1 LSKDKFGVDIEGEI
15 LGVKFIYSNPYTK
28 DNIGLELCIQDD
40 ETFVRKDFIVSAGWI
55 DDLIETLQNTKKYM
69 DENFERDEDELYK
82 VIQKERN
89 ELVKK

>member
-40 ETFVRKDFIVSAGWI
+40 ESFVRKNFIVSAGWI
-55 DDLIETLQNTKKYM
+55 DDLIETLQKTKKYM
-69 DENFERDEDELYK
+69 DDNFQRDDDELYK
-82 VIQKERN
+82 VIQDESD
-89 ELVKK
+89 EQVKK